1 MKRLFFAPRGRSS
14 LEKLG
19 RGLLLAGVF
28 ALAVAAYQK
37 NFERVLAKTQ
47 AQGVTADPA
56 GVLSREDRLWLLEA
70 AEHLRRRF
78 GLELA
83 VRLGTPDVPQTPAD
97 DPRKLVVYAAPD
109 CAGSRVALPP
119 LAAAGLPAGLPA
131 DLAREHLDAACRQG
145 RLREGV
151 LAVVGL
157 LVAALDEAAD
167 KAKGDDT

>member
-1 MKRLFFAPRGRSS
+1 MKRLFFVPRGRSTS
-14 LEKLG
+14 ERLA

-37 NFERVLAKTQ
+37 NFERVIARTE
-47 AQGVTADPA
+47 ARGVVADPA

-70 AEHLRRRF
+70 AEHLRGRF

-83 VRLGTPDVPQTPAD
+83 VRLGTDVPPPA
-97 DPRKLVVYAAPD
+97 PNNPKKIVVYAAPD
-109 CAGSRVALPP
+109 CAGSRVVLPP

-131 DLAREHLDAACRQG
+131 DLAREHLDAACRAG
-145 RLREGV
+145 KAREGL
-151 LAVVGL
+151 LATVGL
-157 LVAALDEAAD
+157 LVSALDEAAD